1 MKQASKKED
10 TKQRILDEAL
20 RLFSQSGY
28 DAVSVERIASA
39 VGIKAPSLYK
49 HFKSKQ
55 EILESIVERM
65 NQMDAERAKKYEMPE
80 GNMAEVI
87 AGYKD
92 TALDKIKQYTKV
104 QFLHWTE
111 EEFPCRFR
119 KMLTLEQY
127 RDPEMAGLYQ
137 KYLAKGPVAYIEKI
151 FAGLTKNDQ
160 DARQL
165 ALEFY
170 GPIVLLYSLYDETD
184 EKQDVTEMVEQHVE
198 RFSKRLEDIEGSSK
212 RD

>member
-1 MKQASKKED
+1 
-10 TKQRILDEAL
+10 
-20 RLFSQSGY
+20 
-28 DAVSVERIASA
+28 
-39 VGIKAPSLYK
+39 
-49 HFKSKQ
+49 
-55 EILESIVERM
+55 M

-104 QFLHWTE
+104 QLLHWTE

-127 RDPEMAGLYQ
+127 RDPDMAELYQ
-137 KYLAKGPVAYIEKI
+137 NYLAKGPVAYIEKI
-151 FAGLTKNDQ
+151 FAGLTKNDK

-170 GPIVLLYSLYDETD
+170 GPIFLLYSLYDGTD
-184 EKQDVTEMVEQHVE
+184 EKQDVTKMVEQHVE
-198 RFSKRLEDIEGSSK
+198 RFSKRLEDTEESSK
-212 RD
+212 KD

>member
-1 MKQASKKED
+1 MEEKSTKE
-10 TKQRILDEAL
+10 RILEEAL
-20 RLFSQSGY
+20 RLFAKNGY
-28 DAVSVERIASA
+28 LGTSMNDIARQLG
-39 VGIKAPSLYK
+39 VTKAALYK
-49 HFKSKQ
+49 HYTSKQ
-55 EILESIVERM
+55 EILDSIVNRMDSLDYERG
-65 NQMDAERAKKYEMPE
+65 KKYEMPQGDSE
-80 GNMAEVI
+80 TVI
-87 AGYKD
+87 RGYREAD
-92 TALDKIKQYTKV
+92 TDKIKQITKV

-170 GPIVLLYSLYDETD
+170 GPIFLLYSLYDETD

>member
-1 MKQASKKED
+1 
-10 TKQRILDEAL
+10 
-20 RLFSQSGY
+20 
-28 DAVSVERIASA
+28 
-39 VGIKAPSLYK
+39 
-49 HFKSKQ
+49 
-55 EILESIVERM
+55 M

-170 GPIVLLYSLYDETD
+170 GPIFLLYSLYDETD

-198 RFSKRLEDIEGSSK
+198 PFSKRLEDIEGSSK